1 MANPDLT
8 SATTLPRWI
17 GWRAEHHGSRPA
29 IVFIDDDQAET
40 SWSYEQLWRR
50 SCVVAD
56 RLLKLSVPRVGDIDH
71 AAPRALLLYPP
82 GIEFLAGF
90 LGCQIAGWIPVPT
103 CYPKPGREMPRLD
116 SAARDCGPSAI
127 LGDRATIEGIDP
139 SKICPQARAA
149 SPVITSI
156 DDADID
162 RGILDEQVIA
172 PERLAELLDA
182 ISPDTIALLQY
193 TSGSTS
199 DPKGVMVRQ
208 RNVMANLEAIRVGF
222 GIDWQADMSERD
234 ASERDD
240 SNQIATTEIA
250 TTDIGSGVFWL
261 PFFHDMGLIGGILEP
276 LYVGGRTILMSPRSF
291 LQRPLR
297 WLQAIS
303 DHGAMITGAPNFAY
317 QLCVDRI
324 APDQTDK
331 LDLSRWR
338 IAFSGAEPVLA
349 RTLQDFAARF
359 ASSGFDSGAFYPC
372 YGLAEAT
379 LLAAGGDGPGQPSV
393 LSVDRESLGAGRPI
407 ISTGGRGSAFQKLV
421 SCGTPSLG
429 TELAI
434 VDLENG
440 LEVDE
445 RIVGE
450 IWLRGKSVTGGY
462 WNRDAENAEQ
472 FNASLADGRG
482 GFARTGD
489 LGFIHDG
496 QLYVT
501 GRLKDVVI
509 LRGRNL
515 FPQDIEATTRETIG
529 PEGGQVAAFAV
540 DGGRGEA
547 LAIVAELPRRFDESK
562 SAELVR
568 SIRRAVIDVHEVDPR
583 HVWLVRQATVPL
595 TSSGKVQRSR
605 CRELFDAAQID
616 DSAFKI
622 RHRYDRSSAGE
633 QVPIEIPTLPA
644 VPTANDYEAIL
655 AETESWMTQWLIARA
670 GVDPGDVELEKP
682 FADYGLD
689 SMTAVEMSGE
699 IEDWSGVELTPIVAW
714 NYPTVSRLSEF
725 IAQQIVGTAAAPEP
739 TNELSEAELD
749 GLLDEIEH
757 LSDDEINHAL
767 ADKRRP

>member
-1 MANPDLT
+1 MAHLD
-8 SATTLPRWI
+8 SSAATTLPRWI

-29 IVFIDDDQAET
+29 IVFIHDDQTET
-40 SWSYEQLWRR
+40 SWTYDELWRR
-50 SCVVAD
+50 SCIVAD
-56 RLLKLSVPRVGDIDH
+56 RLLSLDVPRDGDIDH

-116 SAARDCGPSAI
+116 SAARDCLPAAI
-127 LGDRATIEGIDP
+127 LGDRATIEGVELD
-139 SKICPQARAA
+139 KLCDEARDATL
-149 SPVITSI
+149 VITSI
-156 DDADID
+156 DDADVE
-162 RGILDEQVIA
+162 RGILNEQVIA
-172 PERLAELLDA
+172 PERMERLLSA

-193 TSGSTS
+193 TSGSTN

-208 RNVMANLEAIRVGF
+208 RNVMANLESIRVGF
-222 GIDWQADMSERD
+222 GIDWQADDSD
-234 ASERDD
+234 AIE
-240 SNQIATTEIA
+240 
-250 TTDIGSGVFWL
+250 SGVFWL

-276 LYVGGRTILMSPRSF
+276 LYVGGQTILMSPRSF

-324 APDQTDK
+324 SPDQTDK
-331 LDLSRWR
+331 LDLSQWR
-338 IAFSGAEPVLA
+338 IAFSGAEPVLP
-349 RTLQDFAARF
+349 RTLQDFASRF
-359 ASSGFDSGAFYPC
+359 AASGFDSNAFYPC

-379 LLAAGGDGPGQPSV
+379 LLAAGGDGPGQPNV
-393 LSVDRESLGAGRPI
+393 LTVDRESLGSGTPI
-407 ISTGGRGSAFQKLV
+407 VSPDGRGAAFQKLV

-462 WNRDAENAEQ
+462 WNRDEENAEQ

-529 PEGGQVAAFAV
+529 PEGGHAAAFAV

-547 LAIVAELPRRFDESK
+547 LAIVAELPRRFDETK
-562 SAELVR
+562 AAELVR
-568 SIRRAVIDVHEVDPR
+568 EIRRAVIDVHEVDPR

-595 TSSGKVQRSR
+595 TSSGKIQRRR
-605 CRELFDAAQID
+605 CRELFDAAQSD
-616 DSAFKI
+616 DSVLKV
-622 RHRYDRSSAGE
+622 RHRYDRASAGE
-633 QVPIEIPTLPA
+633 QVPIDLPHVPA
-644 VPTANDYEAIL
+644 NPTADDHAAIL
-655 AETESWMTQWLIARA
+655 AETESWMTQWLVARA
-670 GVDPGDVELEKP
+670 GVVPGDVELDKP

-725 IAQQIVGTAAAPEP
+725 IAQQIVGTAATTDPP
-739 TNELSEAELD
+739 NEISEAELD
-749 GLLDEIEH
+749 GLLSEIEH